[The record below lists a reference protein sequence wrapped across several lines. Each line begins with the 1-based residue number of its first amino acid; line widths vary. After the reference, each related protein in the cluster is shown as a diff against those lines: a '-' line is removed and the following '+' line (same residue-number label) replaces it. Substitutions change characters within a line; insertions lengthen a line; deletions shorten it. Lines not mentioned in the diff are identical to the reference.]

1 MCVVVGDH
9 TRGTH
14 VEVRGQPQMLVLA
27 FHLVW
32 SRSFDLC
39 CILQTF
45 PHQPLGLQI
54 AHSVNCY
61 ACVLEI

>member
-32 SRSFDLC
+32 SSLLIAAAYFRHFPINPWDYR
-39 CILQTF
+39 LQTVSTAMRVF
-45 PHQPLGLQI
+45 
-54 AHSVNCY
+54 
-61 ACVLEI
+61 